1 MKQQS
6 GGTALGLIIGVAFGL
21 ATALAV
27 AVYVT
32 KVPVPFV
39 NKGQTRS
46 ADQDAAEAKKNKDWD
61 PNAPLQGKTPLNP
74 GRAALPSSPASAAPP
89 GPLAGAGG
97 TGVGI
102 AVSPAIPPEA
112 VKPDAAKPAASAA
125 KIETRPIIVATPAP
139 PSVPSSPATP
149 GDPLGDLARA
159 KSSGSGAEPFSYFVQ
174 VGAYRTV
181 DDAEAQRARLSLSGV
196 EARVTEREQSGRVVF
211 RVRAGP
217 FDKKEDADKIKEKL
231 ELAGLETA
239 LVRVQR

>member
-6 GGTALGLIIGVAFGL
+6 GGTILGFIIGVVFGL
-21 ATALAV
+21 AAALSV

-46 ADQDAAEAKKNKDWD
+46 ADQDAAEARKNKDWD
-61 PNAPLQGKTPLNP
+61 PNAPLSGKNP
-74 GRAALPSSPASAAPP
+74 VKPSSPSSPSS
-89 GPLAGAGG
+89 AGAPTSPPVVAASGPPAV
-97 TGVGI
+97 VGR
-102 AVSPAIPPEA
+102 
-112 VKPDAAKPAASAA
+112 PDATKPGVAKTEVTKSDASKSDASKSDSSGGKIDNKADTRPAASA
-125 KIETRPIIVATPAP
+125 
-139 PSVPSSPATP
+139 
-149 GDPLGDLARA
+149 DPLGDLARA

-174 VGAYRTV
+174 VGAYRTPE
-181 DDAEAQRARLSLSGV
+181 DAEAQRAKLSLSGV

-231 ELAGLETA
+231 ESAGLETA

>member
-1 MKQQS
+1 M
-6 GGTALGLIIGVAFGL
+6 GFIIGIVSGL
-21 ATALAV
+21 AAALAV

-61 PNAPLQGKTPLNP
+61 PNAPLRGKTALNP
-74 GRAALPSSPASAAPP
+74 AKPILAASATAPAEPALPAPVPAAA
-89 GPLAGAGG
+89 GTAG
-97 TGVGI
+97 TGISANPGTR
-102 AVSPAIPPEA
+102 A
-112 VKPDAAKPAASAA
+112 DAAKPAASAP
-125 KIETRPIIVATPAP
+125 KPETKPAIAATPATP
-139 PSVPSSPATP
+139 LVPVAP
-149 GDPLGDLARA
+149 GAAADPLGDLARA
-159 KSSGSGAEPFSYFVQ
+159 RSSSQGAEPFSYFVQ
-174 VGAYRTV
+174 VGAYRTAE
-181 DDAEAQRARLSLSGV
+181 DAETQRAKLSLSGV

-217 FDKKEDADKIKEKL
+217 FDKKEEADRIKERL

>member
-6 GGTALGLIIGVAFGL
+6 GGTILGFIIGVVFGL
-21 ATALAV
+21 AAALSV

-46 ADQDAAEAKKNKDWD
+46 ADQDAAEARKNKDWD
-61 PNAPLQGKTPLNP
+61 PNAPLSGKNP
-74 GRAALPSSPASAAPP
+74 VKPSSPSSTGAPTSPPVVAASGPP
-89 GPLAGAGG
+89 AV
-97 TGVGI
+97 VGR
-102 AVSPAIPPEA
+102 
-112 VKPDAAKPAASAA
+112 PDATKPGVAKTEVTKSDASKSDSSGGKIDNKADTRPAASA
-125 KIETRPIIVATPAP
+125 
-139 PSVPSSPATP
+139 
-149 GDPLGDLARA
+149 DPLGDLARA

-174 VGAYRTV
+174 VGAYRTPE
-181 DDAEAQRARLSLSGV
+181 DAEAQRAKLSLSGV

-231 ELAGLETA
+231 EAAGLETA

>member
-6 GGTALGLIIGVAFGL
+6 GGTALGLIIGVVFGL
-21 ATALAV
+21 AAALAV

-46 ADQDAAEAKKNKDWD
+46 PDQDAAEAKKNKDWD
-61 PNAPLQGKTPLNP
+61 PNAPLQGKAPLNP
-74 GRAALPSSPASAAPP
+74 GRAASPASPAPAPASLP
-89 GPLAGAGG
+89 GAPAGAGN
-97 TGVGI
+97 TDVGV
-102 AVSPAIPPEA
+102 AVSPAA
-112 VKPDAAKPAASAA
+112 RVDAAKPAASAA
-125 KIETRPIIVATPAP
+125 KTETRPVTVATPAP
-139 PSVPSSPATP
+139 PAVPSSPSTSS
-149 GDPLGDLARA
+149 DPLGDLARA
-159 KSSGSGAEPFSYFVQ
+159 KSSSSGAEPFSYFVQ
-174 VGAYRTV
+174 VGAYRTA

-231 ELAGLETA
+231 ESAGLETA